1 MFNGT
6 LVQSEQMG
14 AEEFGPE
21 TPTALQVVTQSAMDM
36 TGLQK
41 NILYAVGA
49 GVVAYFAYQYFYGE

>member
-6 LVQSEQMG
+6 LVQSEQVG

-21 TPTALQVVTQSAMDM
+21 APTTIQTMVQTATDL

-41 NILYAVGA
+41 NIIYATMMGLIA
-49 GVVAYFAYQYFYGE
+49 YVAYGWYSNR